1 MEDPTSRR
9 LTELEIKTSFQEDW
23 LEQLNQLVY
32 EQQLKIDQLTEELG
46 RLRLQLQDNAATPAF
61 RSLRDELPPHY

>member
-1 MEDPTSRR
+1 M
-9 LTELEIKTSFQEDW
+9 
-23 LEQLNQLVY
+23 EQLNQLVY